1 MEKIYGESGDV
12 QGEMVDSWKE
22 RLPEI
27 INGYISKIDECSTA
41 TDVVKS
47 VNTEYT
53 YSGKVGC
60 QDLVHG

>member
-27 INGYISKIDECSTA
+27 INGYNKD
-41 TDVVKS
+41 DVWNNGWTIV
-47 VNTEYT
+47 TFF
-53 YSGKVGC
+53 
-60 QDLVHG
+60 